1 MMKRGLL
8 YLSILI
14 LIVLMVTARNAGSAA
29 TDPAARP
36 ATPSEPVA
44 AQEYALQTA
53 MRDGRMV
60 FVGIGGEID
69 GVVNPDLVARVGTRV
84 RVTLLNGD
92 GMPHDLSIAE
102 LGIKTPLISAKGS
115 ATGVSFSVTEGQEGT
130 YDYFCTVSGHR
141 QAGMA
146 GKFVVR

>member
-1 MMKRGLL
+1 MKRGIL

-14 LIVLMVTARNAGSAA
+14 LIILIITARNARSVTADLAA
-29 TDPAARP
+29 PPGTL
-36 ATPSEPVA
+36 SGPVP

-53 MRDGRMV
+53 IRDGRMV

-69 GVVNPDLVARVGTRV
+69 GVVNPELVARFGTHV
-84 RVTLLNGD
+84 RVTLINGD

-115 ATGVSFSVTEGQEGT
+115 ETGVSFSVTEGQEGT